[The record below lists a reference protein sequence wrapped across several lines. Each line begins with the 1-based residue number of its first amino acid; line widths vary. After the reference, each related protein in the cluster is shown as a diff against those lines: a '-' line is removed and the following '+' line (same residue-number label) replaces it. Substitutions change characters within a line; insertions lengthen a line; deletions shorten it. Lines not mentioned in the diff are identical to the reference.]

1 MQKLLFLLL
10 LMGTLLMACN
20 KDLSPEEQLAKD
32 KEDIEKYL
40 KDKGLTAKST
50 ASSLYYIITE
60 EGSGSNPTV
69 NNTVTVKYKGY
80 LLDGSVFDQTTGA
93 QTATF
98 PLSQVIPGWQEGI
111 PLFKKSGKGT
121 LLIPSYLAYGPQ
133 SVGSIPSN
141 SPLVFEIELVDFK

>member
-1 MQKLLFLLL
+1 MQKLLYLMLLTGIL
-10 LMGTLLMACN
+10 LSACN

-50 ASSLYYIITE
+50 ASGLYYIITE
-60 EGSGSNPTV
+60 EGSGNNPTV

-80 LLDGSVFDQTTGA
+80 LLDGSIFDQTTGS

-98 PLSQVIPGWQEGI
+98 PLSNVIPGWQEGI
-111 PLFKKSGKGT
+111 PLFKKGGKGT

-133 SVGSIPSN
+133 SVGSIPAN
-141 SPLVFEIELVDFK
+141 SPLIFDIELIDFK